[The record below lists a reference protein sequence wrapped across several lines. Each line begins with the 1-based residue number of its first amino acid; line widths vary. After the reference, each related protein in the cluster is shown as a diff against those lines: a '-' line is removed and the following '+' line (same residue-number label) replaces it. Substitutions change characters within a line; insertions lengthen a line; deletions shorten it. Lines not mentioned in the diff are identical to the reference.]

1 MPNTDNTVPYVER
14 ASAPRIDRLTVRIVE
29 GPDQGKT
36 AEVIG
41 NALSVG
47 TASDN
52 ALPLTDETVSRYH
65 LDLEP
70 HPQGV
75 LVRDNGSTN
84 GTVANN
90 MLVERAV
97 VQPGTIIRLG
107 RTRLEVGKLTGDEVQ
122 LFPSNRLCGV
132 IGASHG
138 MRRMMAQI
146 DKVSRS
152 DVAVTVLGE
161 SGTGKELIASALHE
175 LSARSTRPFET
186 VDCGAL
192 TPGLVASELFGHER
206 GAFTGADRQHIGA
219 LERAHGG
226 TLMLDE
232 IGELPLD
239 LQPVLLG
246 ALERRRIKRVGGKA
260 DIPIDVRV
268 VAATHRD
275 LRADVNAGKFRLD
288 LYYRI
293 AVVVL
298 RVPALREHPGDIPL
312 LVEHFLKDIGASQR
326 ANDLFPEQAMLA
338 LQSQNW
344 PGNVR
349 ELRNFV
355 EATLALGMPPQ
366 HAEHTTP
373 SMMPPPGGLA
383 LSAFLDRK
391 YKDARDGLLREFE
404 RQFLEHWLRKAGNNV
419 ARAAR
424 LCEMDRSHLFQMLRR
439 HGLR

>member
-1 MPNTDNTVPYVER
+1 MSQPDDTVPYVER
-14 ASAPRIDRLTVRIVE
+14 ASVPRIDRLTVRIVD
-29 GPDQGKT
+29 GPDEGKT
-36 AEVIG
+36 AEVTG
-41 NALSVG
+41 NVLSVG

-52 ALPLTDETVSRYH
+52 ALPLSDETVSRYH

-70 HPQGV
+70 HPHGV
-75 LVRDNGSTN
+75 LVRDTGSTN
-84 GTVANN
+84 GSVANGV
-90 MLVERAV
+90 LIERAV
-97 VQPGTIIRLG
+97 VQPGTVVRLG
-107 RTRLEVGKLTGDEVQ
+107 RTRLEVGKQTGDEVQ
-122 LFPSNRLCGV
+122 LFPSTRLCGV
-132 IGASHG
+132 LGETHV

-152 DVAVTVLGE
+152 DVAVTILGE

-175 LSARSTRPFET
+175 LSTRSARPFET

-246 ALERRRIKRVGGKA
+246 ALERRRIRRVGGKT
-260 DIPIDVRV
+260 DIPVDVRV

-298 RVPALREHPGDIPL
+298 RVPSLREHPGDIPL
-312 LVEHFLKDIGASQR
+312 LVDHFLKDIGAD
-326 ANDLFPEQAMLA
+326 AKAKELFPEETLLG

-355 EATLALGMPPQ
+355 EATLALGSPPE
-366 HAEHTTP
+366 HADNSP
-373 SMMPPPGGLA
+373 SMLPPGGLA
-383 LSAFLDRK
+383 LAAFLDRK
-391 YKDARDGLLREFE
+391 YKDARDAVLREFE
-404 RQFLEHWLRKAGNNV
+404 RQFLDHCLRKAGNNV

-424 LCEMDRSHLFQMLRR
+424 MCEMDRSHLFQMLRR